1 MVNIKTSKSLEVIRQ
16 ITVFLIFLSLI
27 TPLLLS
33 SKFFFPFIS
42 SKVFFFRLIIE
53 LALVCYVI
61 LAFADKRFRP
71 RITKLSGVVYAYIAI
86 IFVTS
91 LVGLNF
97 YRSFWGNTERGEGIV
112 TFLHVIAFFVILS
125 GLFQDKKQWERFFAF
140 AVLVSVGVSIYAT
153 LQRFGSSLVFAGDI
167 SRISATIGNASFFG
181 GYLVSHIY
189 LAAWLALRKKG
200 FLRVFFWL
208 VVIYELLVLNATK
221 TRGALLA
228 LFLGVLLILLINSF
242 IAQSTR
248 VRRFSA
254 VILLGV
260 VGFGFLVW
268 GLRNSPIIEKTG
280 GLQRVT
286 QISANDVTTE
296 SRLLTWQASWEGW
309 QERFFQG
316 YGYEN
321 FNVAFNKHFPAEIF
335 RDSGSQI
342 WFDRAHNIFFD
353 VAVSSGFFGIIAY
366 LSLFILSFWA
376 LFRFYKRNPEENR
389 NTSVIFFALL
399 LSYFIQNLFV
409 FDTLGTYITF
419 YSVLAFI
426 VFLQTSKEP
435 SKDIRLSKKEK
446 RSFND
451 YLPAGPNPYLTL
463 ALIIVFVSVAYYT
476 VAIPAKAN
484 LGVTKALISNSKG
497 DFKGTMDNY
506 KQVITLNNYI
516 NEEARQKLAEA
527 MIGFRYNT
535 SVNPEAVTGGF
546 RTAVDELKFA
556 IDASPADARNYL
568 FLMALYNNFPSNEA
582 SYKVEV
588 VRLGKEALELSP
600 TRPQIYFEMGQAAF
614 GLGQTDQAIEYF
626 QKAVDLNPEAAESHW
641 NLALAAVLA
650 GRLELGI
657 KEIDYVYDAKRT
669 SKIVEGNLRNMI
681 SFLGQQGALA
691 ETVRIYETLIE
702 RVPNDEAVKE
712 QYNQVL
718 ETLQQ

>member
-97 YRSFWGNTERGEGIV
+97 YRSFWGNTERGV
-112 TFLHVIAFFVILS
+112 C
-125 GLFQDKKQWERFFAF
+125 
-140 AVLVSVGVSIYAT
+140 IYAT

-286 QISANDVTTE
+286 QIIANDVTTE

-419 YSVLAFI
+419 YSVLSFFLFFLKLKLLFFFFFI
-426 VFLQTSKEP
+426 LLFFLGFFLLFQGNICFSFLLRCLKNKTRGNDVIKWNLVTQC
-435 SKDIRLSKKEK
+435 SKDK
-446 RSFND
+446 
-451 YLPAGPNPYLTL
+451 
-463 ALIIVFVSVAYYT
+463 
-476 VAIPAKAN
+476 
-484 LGVTKALISNSKG
+484 
-497 DFKGTMDNY
+497 
-506 KQVITLNNYI
+506 
-516 NEEARQKLAEA
+516 
-527 MIGFRYNT
+527 
-535 SVNPEAVTGGF
+535 
-546 RTAVDELKFA
+546 
-556 IDASPADARNYL
+556 
-568 FLMALYNNFPSNEA
+568 
-582 SYKVEV
+582 
-588 VRLGKEALELSP
+588 
-600 TRPQIYFEMGQAAF
+600 
-614 GLGQTDQAIEYF
+614 
-626 QKAVDLNPEAAESHW
+626 
-641 NLALAAVLA
+641 
-650 GRLELGI
+650 
-657 KEIDYVYDAKRT
+657 
-669 SKIVEGNLRNMI
+669 
-681 SFLGQQGALA
+681 
-691 ETVRIYETLIE
+691 
-702 RVPNDEAVKE
+702 
-712 QYNQVL
+712 
-718 ETLQQ
+718 